1 MMTMEHSNV
10 SLVKR
15 LDPGNIAGCADLF
28 AGNFVWHFFNPS
40 LPHVQGDYVGLE
52 GLQTFFAQLEMLTE
66 GSFQV
71 EPLSIFACGD
81 ELVVTHVKDRMI
93 LEGRSI
99 EIDAVVVWRIIDDRI
114 VEAWDIPSIYTERLQ
129 TAA

>member
-1 MMTMEHSNV
+1 MMTKEHSNV

-15 LDPGNIAGCADLF
+15 LDPGNIAESADLF
-28 AGNFVWHFFNPS
+28 AENFVWRFFNPS
-40 LPHVQGDYVGLE
+40 LPNVQGDYVGLN
-52 GLQTFFAQLEMLTE
+52 GLQTFFSQLDALTN

-71 EPLSIFACGD
+71 EPISIFACGD

-93 LEGRSI
+93 WQGRPI
-99 EIDAVVVWRIIDDRI
+99 EIDAVVVWRIVDDCI
-114 VEAWDIPSIYTERLQ
+114 VEAWDIPSIYTDHLQ